1 MYIRKFK
8 ASDAAEVAKMH
19 RNTIR
24 FVNSKDY
31 LPEQIEVWSGRTSAK
46 RFRDSIKMFFRFV
59 AVEKGKIVGYGDFK
73 KDGEL
78 AGLYVHKNYQ
88 GRGVGFLLLKNIEKS
103 ARKKDIK
110 KLFCYS
116 TITAKDFY
124 KKQGYGIIKKTKF
137 PIKNQKLTVYKMSK
151 LLK

>member
-1 MYIRKFK
+1 MYVRKFK
-8 ASDAAEVAKMH
+8 ASDAREVARMH
-19 RNTIR
+19 RSTIR

-31 LPEQIEVWSGRTSAK
+31 PPKQIAVWSGRTSAK
-46 RFRDSIKMFFRFV
+46 RFRDSINMFFRFV
-59 AVEKGKIVGYGDFK
+59 AVDKSKIVGFGDFK

-88 GRGVGFLLLKNIEKS
+88 GRGVGFLLLKKIEKS
-103 ARKKDIK
+103 ARKKYIK

-124 KKQGYGIIKKTKF
+124 KKHGYRIIKKIKF

-151 LLK
+151 FLK